1 MNITEFIASMKM
13 VKEGY
18 MTQEEDGITI
28 EKMSLDRVDWKTK
41 SMIIMEELAELSQQV
56 SKGVRDDKPYAYSY
70 SLLEEIADVSICLD
84 FLILHYGID
93 PKDLEYAIKVKLIRE
108 YNRCKEESNKKHI
121 DIPDRCAHC
130 KYRQYAKDV
139 KGSIC
144 CLCLHN
150 PEDNRI
156 DWFEE
161 G

>member
-1 MNITEFIASMKM
+1 MNITEFIAAMKM

-18 MTQEEDGITI
+18 MKMEEDGIAI

-56 SKGVRDDKPYAYSY
+56 SKGVRDDRPDSYIY
-70 SLLEEIADVSICLD
+70 SLLEEIADVVICMD
-84 FLILHYGID
+84 FLVLHYGID
-93 PKDLEYAIKVKLIRE
+93 PKDLECAVKVKLIRE
-108 YNRCKEESNKKHI
+108 YNRCKESNKQHI
-121 DIPDRCAHC
+121 DISDRCEHC

-150 PEDNRI
+150 PDDNRV

-161 G
+161 E